1 VSSLAATLPSPT
13 QAVWQLGP
21 FPVRAYA
28 LWILLGIV
36 VAIWLGDRRWRARGG
51 RQGDIL
57 DVAAWA
63 VPFGI
68 VGGRLYHVAS
78 SWQPYFGKGGHPIE
92 ALYVWQ
98 GGLGIWGAVTLG
110 ALGAYIAARRK
121 GLLMP
126 PLADALAPGIVL
138 AQGIGRWGNWFNNE
152 LYGSPTKLPWGLD
165 VHQWDTSSGHA
176 LAGAD
181 GKALLVPG
189 GPFHPTFL
197 YESLWDIGTAGL
209 LILLDRRYK
218 IGHGRVFALY
228 VLIYT
233 IGRGWIEALRVDP
246 ANHVLGLRLNLW
258 TSLLVGLGALVYL
271 ILSARF
277 RPGRETVVLRDPAPE
292 PVITDAEATDL
303 TATHT
308 TRADAKASDAK
319 PADPEPA
326 DAKPADPEPADAKP
340 AAAEADDAKADD
352 AKAAPAQ
359 AGDAPAAADAEP
371 SPDPSSAASVPVTAP
386 AEEEKTTS
394 RDGDPESAEETAD
407 GSSSP
412 TSAAPTAAP
421 RRRWWKSRT
430 DGPGADDAAESESPT
445 EGDAP
450 VHDTSDG
457 DAVESADS
465 RPSR

>member
-1 VSSLAATLPSPT
+1 
-13 QAVWQLGP
+13 VWQLGP

-28 LWILLGIV
+28 VCILLGIV

-51 RQGDIL
+51 RHGDVL

-98 GGLGIWGAVTLG
+98 GGLGIWGAVALG

-197 YESLWDIGTAGL
+197 YESLWDIGTAGV

-233 IGRGWIEALRVDP
+233 IGRAWIEALRVDP

-258 TSLLVGLGALVYL
+258 TSLLVGLGAIVYL
-271 ILSARF
+271 VLSARF
-277 RPGRETVVLRDPAPE
+277 RPGRETVVLRDPEPD

-308 TRADAKASDAK
+308 EPAEANAAE
-319 PADPEPA
+319 PADGKPA
-326 DAKPADPEPADAKP
+326 DAKPADAKPADAKP
-340 AAAEADDAKADD
+340 ADAEADEE
-352 AKAAPAQ
+352 AACGD
-359 AGDAPAAADAEP
+359 GDAAA
-371 SPDPSSAASVPVTAP
+371 
-386 AEEEKTTS
+386 
-394 RDGDPESAEETAD
+394 GETAD
-407 GSSSP
+407 TDSGATSS
-412 TSAAPTAAP
+412 APTATQ
-421 RRRWWKSRT
+421 RRRWWKSPA
-430 DGPGADDAAESESPT
+430 DGPGADEAAESGTPGQ
-445 EGDAP
+445 GDAP
-450 VHDTSDG
+450 VHDTADG
-457 DAVESADS
+457 DPAQSAES